1 MSEASA
7 PAGAASG
14 EGRPAAIQRTPS
26 RVVSGM
32 RPTGKL
38 HLGHFHGAVK
48 NWIEI
53 SRKAEC
59 FFFSADW
66 HALTTDY
73 KDPSRIAQ
81 AQHDM
86 FADWIACGLDPERC
100 TLFVQSE
107 VKQHAELFL
116 LLGMVTPLGWL
127 ERVPTYKEQQEQL
140 REKDLNTFGFLG
152 YPVLQTADVAVY
164 GADAVPVGQDQ
175 VSHLELARELVR
187 RFNHLYAKDEKH
199 PVLVEPHAYLTEVPK
214 ILGLDGRKMSKSY
227 GNAIELGEDPESA
240 RKRVMVAVTD
250 PARKRRNDPGHPE
263 VCPIYYLHRAY
274 SEPARVELV
283 DRECRSAG
291 IGCVDCK
298 KLLLESLV
306 PALEKHRAARA
317 ELDRTP
323 GRIEELVHLG
333 TQKARVVAEETLVRV
348 RDAMS
353 LGKRA

>member
-1 MSEASA
+1 MSESA
-7 PAGAASG
+7 QKAA
-14 EGRPAAIQRTPS
+14 QRQPR

-32 RPTGKL
+32 RPTGRL
-38 HLGHFHGAVK
+38 HLGHYQGAVK

-66 HALTTDY
+66 HALTSEY
-73 KDPSRIAQ
+73 KDTSNIAE
-81 AQHDM
+81 AQREM
-86 FADWIACGLDPERC
+86 FADWIAAGLDPERC
-100 TLFVQSE
+100 TLFIQSH
-107 VKQHAELFL
+107 VKQHAELYL
-116 LLGMVTPLGWL
+116 LLGMVAPLGWL

-140 REKDLNTFGFLG
+140 KEKDLNTYGFLG
-152 YPVLQTADVAVY
+152 YPVLQTADVALY
-164 GADAVPVGQDQ
+164 GGDAVPVGQDQ

-187 RFNHLYAKDEKH
+187 KFNFHFGTPQK
-199 PVLVEPHAYLTEVPK
+199 PVLVEPHPYLTDVPK

-227 GNAIELGEDPESA
+227 GNAIELGEDPQSA

-250 PARKRRNDPGHPE
+250 PARKRRHDPGHPE
-263 VCPIYYLHRAY
+263 VCPIYWLHRAY
-274 SEPARVELV
+274 SSPERVELV

-298 KLLLESLV
+298 KMLLESLI

-323 GRIEELVHLG
+323 GRVEELVQLG
-333 TQKARVVAEETLVRV
+333 TRKASGVAEQTMAAV
-348 RDAMS
+348 RDAVK
-353 LGKRA
+353 LT

>member
-1 MSEASA
+1 MSEAA
-7 PAGAASG
+7 QKLP
-14 EGRPAAIQRTPS
+14 QRQPR

-38 HLGHFHGAVK
+38 HLGHYHGAVR

-53 SRKAEC
+53 SHKAEC

-66 HALTTDY
+66 HALTTEY
-73 KDPSRIAQ
+73 KDPSTIRTSQ
-81 AQHDM
+81 REM
-86 FADWIACGLDPERC
+86 FADWIAAGLDPERC
-100 TLFVQSE
+100 TLFIQSE
-107 VKQHAELFL
+107 VKQHAELYL
-116 LLGMVTPLGWL
+116 LLGMIAPIGWL

-140 REKDLNTFGFLG
+140 RDKDLNNYGFLG
-152 YPVLQTADVAVY
+152 YPVLQTADVALY

-187 RFNHLYAKDEKH
+187 RFNYFYGREGK
-199 PVLVEPHAYLTEVPK
+199 PVLVEPQPYLTDSPK

-240 RKRVMVAVTD
+240 RKRIMVALTD

-263 VCPIYYLHRAY
+263 VCPIYHLHRAY
-274 SEPARVELV
+274 SSPARIEEVEV
-283 DRECRSAG
+283 GCRSAG

-298 KLLLESLV
+298 KMLLESLL

-317 ELDRTP
+317 ELDRHP
-323 GRIEELVHLG
+323 GRVDELVRLG
-333 TQKARVVAEETLVRV
+333 TEKARRVAEETMVKVRS
-348 RDAMS
+348 AM
-353 LGKRA
+353 GFE

>member
-1 MSEASA
+1 
-7 PAGAASG
+7 
-14 EGRPAAIQRTPS
+14 
-26 RVVSGM
+26 M
-32 RPTGKL
+32 RPTGRL

-53 SRKAEC
+53 SKKADC

-66 HALTTDY
+66 HALTSEY
-73 KDPSRIAQ
+73 KDPSKIAESQ
-81 AQHDM
+81 REM
-86 FADWIACGLDPERC
+86 FADWIASGLDPERC
-100 TLFVQSE
+100 TLFIQSH

-116 LLGMVTPLGWL
+116 LMGMISPLGWL

-164 GADAVPVGQDQ
+164 GGDAVPVGADQ

-187 RFNHLYAKDEKH
+187 RFNHQYGR
-199 PVLVEPHAYLTEVPK
+199 VLVEPHPYLTEVPK

-227 GNAIELGEDPESA
+227 GNAVELGEDPESA
-240 RKRVMVAVTD
+240 RKRIMVAVTD
-250 PARKRRNDPGHPE
+250 PARVRRHDPGHPE
-263 VCPIYYLHRAY
+263 ICPIFHLHRAY
-274 SEPARVELV
+274 SSPERVEMV

-298 KLLLESLV
+298 KLLLESLL

-317 ELDRTP
+317 KLDRTP
-323 GRIEELVHLG
+323 GRIDELVRLG
-333 TQKARVVAEETLVRV
+333 TEKARNVAEQTMVNVRA
-348 RDAMS
+348 AMK
-353 LGKRA
+353 LE